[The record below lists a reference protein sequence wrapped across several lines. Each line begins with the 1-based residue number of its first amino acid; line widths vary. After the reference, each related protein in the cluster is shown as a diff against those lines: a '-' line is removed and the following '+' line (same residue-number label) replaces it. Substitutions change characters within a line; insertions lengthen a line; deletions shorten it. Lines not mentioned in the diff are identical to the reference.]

1 MLPNRF
7 LPRAGVTAALTLF
20 GLHAVAMDNIEAS
33 FETSTRQVP
42 VPATHYDNL
51 LLANCSTC
59 PQVNVQ
65 VTPQTQFFI
74 GDEEVSLADLRAY
87 AAVRPSLISCIYYST
102 PGRKVNRFV
111 VARLEP
117 RDDAATLRKTPPTSK
132 RKD

>member
-1 MLPNRF
+1 MTSIRL
-7 LPRAGVTAALTLF
+7 LPRAGVIAALTLL
-20 GLHAVAMDNIEAS
+20 GLRAAAMDNIEAP

-42 VPATHYDNL
+42 VPATHYDTL

-59 PQVNVQ
+59 PQVTVQ

-87 AAVRPSLISCIYYST
+87 TSVRPPLISCIYYST

-111 VARLEP
+111 VARMEP
-117 RDDAATLRKTPPTSK
+117 LDDATTARKLRPTSK